1 MSYLHRLTFGLC
13 FATAALAPFNLHADR
28 VRIAATADG
37 TLIQVAPDANLG
49 GANFFNAGT
58 AGNGNANRG
67 LMQFSLSEYIPAG
80 ATIVNAYLTMDII
93 RQPTMDMAV
102 TEFNL
107 RRVLVSWGEGDKVP
121 IEENSPG
128 LGAPATDGDS
138 TWQFRSVGGP
148 AWTTPGGHIGTDF
161 SSTVSSTTTV
171 YGLGDLVEFEST
183 PELVADVQFWLDNP
197 NANHGWVMLPQDERI
212 RKSARSF
219 ASREDGSGGP
229 VLEIEF
235 TPVPEPATTALLGI
249 GTLGL
254 ILALRRRQQSSTRSS

>member
-1 MSYLHRLTFGLC
+1 MSYPSCYTIWLAAAVLSPLTLSADRIRLT
-13 FATAALAPFNLHADR
+13 P
-28 VRIAATADG
+28 TADG

-80 ATIVNAYLTMDII
+80 STIVNAYLTMDIV

-128 LGAPATDGDS
+128 LGAPGTEGDS
-138 TWQFRSVGGP
+138 TWQYRSVGGA
-148 AWTTPGGHIGTDF
+148 AWTTPGGHIGIDF
-161 SSTVSSTTTV
+161 SANVSSTTTI

-183 PELVADVQFWLDNP
+183 PQVVADVQHWLDHP
-197 NANHGWVMLPQDERI
+197 DANFGWVLLPQDERI

-235 TPVPEPATTALLGI
+235 TPVPEPATTALLGL
-249 GTLGL
+249 GTLAL
-254 ILALRRRQQSSTRSS
+254 VFALRRRN

>member
-1 MSYLHRLTFGLC
+1 MSYPHRLTSGLC
-13 FATAALAPFNLHADR
+13 LAAALLAPPHLRADR
-28 VRIAATADG
+28 IRLTPTADG

-49 GANFFNAGT
+49 GANFLNAGT

-67 LMQFSLSEYIPAG
+67 LMQFSLAESIPVG

-93 RQPTMDMAV
+93 RQPTMDMAI

-107 RRVLVSWGEGDKVP
+107 RRVLVSWGEGDKTP
-121 IEENSPG
+121 LEENSPG
-128 LGAPATDGDS
+128 LGAPATEGDS
-138 TWQFRSVGGP
+138 TWQFRAVGGP

-161 SSTVSSTTTV
+161 SSTASSTTTI

-183 PELVADVQFWLDNP
+183 PDLVADVQSWLDHPESNF
-197 NANHGWVMLPQDERI
+197 GWVLMAQDERI

-235 TPVPEPATTALLGI
+235 TPVPEPATTALLG
-249 GTLGL
+249 LGA
-254 ILALRRRQQSSTRSS
+254 LALALTLRRRK

>member
-1 MSYLHRLTFGLC
+1 MSYQHRVLLSLGLAVVISPFTVFADRIRLT
-13 FATAALAPFNLHADR
+13 P
-28 VRIAATADG
+28 TADG

-58 AGNGNANRG
+58 AGNGSANRG
-67 LMQFSLSEYIPAG
+67 LMQFSLAEFIPSG
-80 ATIVNAYLTMDII
+80 SIIQNAYLTLDII
-93 RQPTMDMAV
+93 RQPTMDMAI

-107 RRVLVSWGEGDKVP
+107 RRVLVSWGEGDKFP

-138 TWQFRSVGGP
+138 TWQYRTVGGA

-161 SSTVSSTTTV
+161 SSTVSTTTTI

-183 PELVADVQFWLDNP
+183 PELVADVQHWLDHP
-197 NANHGWVMLPQDERI
+197 DANFGWVLLPQDERI

-235 TPVPEPATTALLGI
+235 TPVPEPSALALLGL
-249 GTLGL
+249 GALGL
-254 ILALRRRQQSSTRSS
+254 ACSIRRRK